1 MSYVILRVFNLKDLE
16 TLKKNTKICY
26 LKIPSQQPFFSALLL
41 QKKNT
46 HTKIGL
52 LLYFLSC
59 SLKKVFL
66 KKTILLWL
74 KGFENLENGSKTYV
88 EKTIPI
94 IP

>member
-16 TLKKNTKICY
+16 TLKKNKDLLFENPVPATI
-26 LKIPSQQPFFSALLL
+26 FSALL
-41 QKKNT
+41 QKKT

-52 LLYFLSC
+52 LLYFLCC

-74 KGFENLENGSKTYV
+74 KGLENLENGSKTYV

>member
-26 LKIPSQQPFFSALLL
+26 LKIPSQQPFLVPYY
-41 QKKNT
+41 KKNT

>member
-16 TLKKNTKICY
+16 TLKKTQRSAIWKSR
-26 LKIPSQQPFFSALLL
+26 PSNHFLVPYYY
-41 QKKNT
+41 KKNT